1 MWYFD
6 VSIYFEMITTMKLF
20 DIYISSCSHYSF
32 VQNMAILKFILL
44 ENSVLLTIVIILH
57 IRTP

>member
-20 DIYISSCSHYSF
+20 DIYISSCSHYF